1 MLTAAILTLL
11 GALAAALAHIDRQRR
26 EIRRVT
32 GERDVAREAHAE
44 LRAAGLR
51 ANKVAFDRAGC
62 KR

>member
-1 MLTAAILTLL
+1 MTAAILALASAL
-11 GALAAALAHIDRQRR
+11 GATLAHIGRQRR
-26 EIRRVT
+26 VIRRVT

-51 ANKVAFDRAGC
+51 ANKGAFDAMGC